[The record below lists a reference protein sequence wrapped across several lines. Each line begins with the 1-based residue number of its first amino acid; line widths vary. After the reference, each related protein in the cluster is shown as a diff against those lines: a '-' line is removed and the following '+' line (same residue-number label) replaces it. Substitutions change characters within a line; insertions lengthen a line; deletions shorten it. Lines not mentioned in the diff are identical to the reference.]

1 MIRVKTKHFLRYNYS
16 IGNSPKI
23 WHRFCIDSSIS
34 SKRRFTTMKKILTL
48 ILFSLTTVLLADSE
62 LATVDHIVKNS
73 RPADLPN
80 IAANFSALGSTHQIK
95 GDYANALI
103 NYKKSLQI
111 RKAIGL
117 DKTQGYATILFLT
130 SIVEHKLGDSCKAAE
145 NVKKVIS
152 IYNYLGMLDDASVAE
167 AEGLKEFKSAC
178 ANLVSQN

>member
-1 MIRVKTKHFLRYNYS
+1 
-16 IGNSPKI
+16 
-23 WHRFCIDSSIS
+23 
-34 SKRRFTTMKKILTL
+34 MKKIITI

-62 LATVDHIVKNS
+62 LATVGHIVKNS

>member
-1 MIRVKTKHFLRYNYS
+1 MNLQRLTTSLKTVDLL
-16 IGNSPKI
+16 
-23 WHRFCIDSSIS
+23 IS
-34 SKRRFTTMKKILTL
+34 QTSLQISVLLEALTKSKVIMQMH
-48 ILFSLTTVLLADSE
+48 SLTT
-62 LATVDHIVKNS
+62 KN
-73 RPADLPN
+73 
-80 IAANFSALGSTHQIK
+80 
-95 GDYANALI
+95 
-103 NYKKSLQI
+103 LQI

-117 DKTQGYATILFLT
+117 DKTHGYATILFLT